1 MIPINI
7 TEDGVCTSRDGLSN
21 RRKPVLRDPP
31 RLSTIGTPTENI
43 KVALDLLTTFRTPSY
58 F

>member
-31 RLSTIGTPTENI
+31 RIYYRNTH
-43 KVALDLLTTFRTPSY
+43 
-58 F
+58 

>member
-1 MIPINI
+1 MIAINV

-21 RRKPVLRDPP
+21 RRKPVLWDPP
-31 RLSTIGTPTENI
+31 RIYDIGTPTENI